1 MKLKECTR
9 AVRSLTEHYS
19 HSSVSVRHA
28 CTQWTVLATL
38 TGLAEVGSLWARMM
52 NVWCTAQVS
61 VCGIPEWHLQC
72 TYQKQRLWHQYIEPH
87 QHMCLHR
94 ELSQLSSNTDASVLG
109 NLKGYVA
116 VSHCKPGY
124 KATCSYRLYCS
135 LSRQAPTSPARNA
148 FAACC
153 LLQSNIDQVRC
164 PKQVVEGQQRGTSRQ
179 RDGG

>member
-1 MKLKECTR
+1 MFGVQPKCLF
-9 AVRSLTEHYS
+9 
-19 HSSVSVRHA
+19 
-28 CTQWTVLATL
+28 
-38 TGLAEVGSLWARMM
+38 
-52 NVWCTAQVS
+52 
-61 VCGIPEWHLQC
+61 CGIPEWHLQC

-124 KATCSYRLYCS
+124 KARCSYRLYCS

-153 LLQSNIDQVRC
+153 LLQSNIDQVRSC
-164 PKQVVEGQQRGTSRQ
+164 ARSRLLKGSRGGRAGRGMVAREEQGQNQTVSERT
-179 RDGG
+179 